1 MINQVIVEII
11 PITKSSNYGNHI
23 EVTANP
29 TLKNNPSYLVPEYK
43 RQIERLKA
51 EANLTGQT
59 VESRNKIFKQI
70 KELED
75 KC

>member
-29 TLKNNPSYLVPEYK
+29 TLSYLVPEYK